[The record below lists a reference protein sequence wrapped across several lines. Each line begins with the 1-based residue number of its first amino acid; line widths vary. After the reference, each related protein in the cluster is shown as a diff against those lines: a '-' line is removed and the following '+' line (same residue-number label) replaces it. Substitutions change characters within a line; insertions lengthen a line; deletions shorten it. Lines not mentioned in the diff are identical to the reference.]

1 MLLLLHGASVLS
13 TAYDRR
19 SIFSVKQ
26 ISIKNVSGKNC
37 SKVGI
42 ILEVKNDVVVQTWMA
57 KRCMADYTVANCWL
71 LDLVVCVDMLD
82 D

>member
-1 MLLLLHGASVLS
+1 MLLLLHGAAALS
-13 TAYDRR
+13 IAYDRR

-26 ISIKNVSGKNC
+26 INIKNVSRKNC

-42 ILEVKNDVVVQTWMA
+42 ILEVNNDFVVQTWMT

-71 LDLVVCVDMLD
+71 LDLVLCVDMLD
-82 D
+82 G